1 MIINHNLS
9 SLFANRQVKFKQWD
23 LQKNIEK
30 LSSGERINKAGDDAS
45 GLAVSEKMRSQIR
58 GLRQAERNIQSAVS
72 FMQTAEGYLAETTEI
87 LQRARELAI
96 QSSNGIYTEDDRAQI
111 QLEIMQLVDEI
122 DRIASHAQFNGY
134 NILTGRFAV
143 EPSTG
148 QNNSIQ
154 QPIFFHVGPN
164 MDQRE
169 YVTIGTMTARGL
181 GIVSETGE
189 SISVSTADQANL
201 SIGIIDN
208 ALKKVTTQRAKLGAY
223 QNRFEQALSG
233 VAIAAENL
241 TAAESQIRDTNMAEV
256 ISDFTKNQII
266 IQAGTAMLAQANNI
280 PALVLRLLG

>member
-9 SLFANRQVKFKQWD
+9 SLFANRQVKFRNWEI
-23 LQKNIEK
+23 QKNIEK

-96 QSSNGIYTEDDRAQI
+96 QASNGIYTEDDRAQI
-111 QLEIMQLVDEI
+111 QLEIAQLVDEI

-134 NILTGRFAV
+134 NILTGRFAA
-143 EPSTG
+143 EPTTSQT
-148 QNNSIQ
+148 NSIQ
-154 QPIFFHVGPN
+154 QPVFFHVGPN

-169 YVTIGTMTARGL
+169 YVTIGTMTAAGL
-181 GIVSETGE
+181 GIISSTGE
-189 SISVSTADQANL
+189 TISVSTADKANL
-201 SIGIIDN
+201 SIGVIDN
-208 ALKKVTTQRAKLGAY
+208 ALRKVTTQRAKLGAY

-233 VAIAAENL
+233 VSIAAENL
-241 TAAESQIRDTNMAEV
+241 TAAESQIRDTNMAEI
-256 ISDFTKNQII
+256 ISEFTKNQII
-266 IQAGTAMLAQANNI
+266 IQAGTSMLAQANNI